1 MEIMD
6 KQQVTL
12 SRIQFIA
19 DVSQAAQCSASEF
32 LIAMSLISDLASQ
45 VLPNNDYQEIFYPA
59 DEHPPANPSSQTF
72 FIPAAGGVFISAGGT
87 FAPQLCHLIHNP
99 LALPLPP
106 TRAKLKISGATAL
119 SPNAIAGW

>member
-1 MEIMD
+1 MII
-6 KQQVTL
+6 KKY
-12 SRIQFIA
+12 FIP
-19 DVSQAAQCSASEF
+19 
-32 LIAMSLISDLASQ
+32 LT
-45 VLPNNDYQEIFYPA
+45 NT
-59 DEHPPANPSSQTF
+59 PPANPSSQTF
-72 FIPAAGGVFISAGGT
+72 FIPPAAGGVFISADGT

>member
-59 DEHPPANPSSQTF
+59 DEHPLLIPPAKRFSS
-72 FIPAAGGVFISAGGT
+72 PAAGGVFISAGGT

-99 LALPLPP
+99 SRCPSLP
-106 TRAKLKISGATAL
+106 RAR
-119 SPNAIAGW
+119 N